1 MTTEAAMGFHSEVGA
16 ERVRPVLSR
25 PRYRMRLL
33 RYVQLLACDL
43 MCLSLCFGLAA
54 FLTEPSSHESF
65 VLSLLV
71 IPLFPG
77 VAFGARAYSV
87 DALQRPAAGVAKA
100 LYALFYTSLIIFLA
114 LYLLKQGATISRLSF
129 LGGAASS
136 AVLITLSR
144 LLLGRVFKRAAD
156 GSFVDEI
163 VIADSVAA
171 DVPRRAVCLNA
182 ADYML
187 SPRLDDPHMLDRL
200 ARLVRG
206 ADNVVI
212 ACPPERRTAWAMV
225 LKGLNARG
233 NIMVPELQDWGAVG
247 VDHYY
252 HHRTLTVANG
262 PINMPDRVKK
272 RVLDLAVSI
281 PAIALLLPLM
291 GMIAIAIR
299 LDSRG
304 PVFFRQPRLGRDN
317 ALFSM
322 LKFRSMYTDR
332 LDSAGH
338 TSTARGDPRVTRV
351 GRVLRATSMD
361 ELPQLLNVAL
371 GSMSIVGPRPHAL
384 GSTAGEQLFWHI
396 DNRYWHRHAIKPGI
410 TGLAQIRGFRGNTT
424 EIKDL
429 VNRLQADLDYTKGW
443 SISRDI
449 GIILSTFRVLVHRN
463 AY

>member
-1 MTTEAAMGFHSEVGA
+1 MGFHSQTGV

-25 PRYRMRLL
+25 PKYRMRLL
-33 RYVQLLACDL
+33 CYVQLLTCDIF
-43 MCLSLCFGLAA
+43 CLSLCFGLATY
-54 FLTEPSSHESF
+54 LTGPSSHEMV

-77 VAFGARAYSV
+77 VAFSARAYSV

-114 LYLLKQGATISRLSF
+114 LYILKQGAMLSRLSF
-129 LGGAASS
+129 IGGTAAS
-136 AVLITLSR
+136 ATLIIAAR
-144 LLLGRVFKRAAD
+144 VVLGRVFKQAAK

-163 VIADSVAA
+163 FITDSVTAE
-171 DVPRRAVCLNA
+171 VPATATRVDAS
-182 ADYML
+182 DHML
-187 SPRLDDPHMLDRL
+187 SPRLDDPIMLDRL

-233 NIMVPELQDWGAVG
+233 NIMMPELQEWGAVG
-247 VDHYY
+247 VDHYF

-272 RVLDLAVSI
+272 RVLDLAISI
-281 PAIALLLPLM
+281 PALVLLLPLTS
-291 GMIAIAIR
+291 MIAIAIK

-304 PVFFRQPRLGRDN
+304 PVFFKQPRLGRDN

-332 LDSAGH
+332 LDTAGH
-338 TSTARGDPRVTRV
+338 TSTTRGDARVTRV

-361 ELPQLLNVAL
+361 ELPQLVNVAL

-384 GSTAGEQLFWHI
+384 GSTAGEKLFWNI

-410 TGLAQIRGFRGNTT
+410 TGLAQIRGFRGNTN